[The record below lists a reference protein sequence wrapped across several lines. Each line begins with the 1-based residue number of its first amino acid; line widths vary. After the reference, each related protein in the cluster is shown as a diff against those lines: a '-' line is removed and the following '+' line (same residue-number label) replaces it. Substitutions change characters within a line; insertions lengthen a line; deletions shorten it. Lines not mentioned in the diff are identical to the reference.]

1 MREAE
6 LKHSRVAMLACAGIW
21 WNEIMGPIPG
31 MPTEKSQMDVF
42 WQVWEQ
48 KPALI
53 GASLVFIGIAE
64 LVSGYAITKGRESG
78 KRAPG
83 DYSFDPLNL
92 ATLVGKND
100 SELALK
106 EIRNGRLAMLG
117 AAGMILQGCTTHEG
131 ALANLGGMF

>member
-78 KRAPG
+78 SKFPIGGVGFRKR
-83 DYSFDPLNL
+83 
-92 ATLVGKND
+92 
-100 SELALK
+100 
-106 EIRNGRLAMLG
+106 R
-117 AAGMILQGCTTHEG
+117 
-131 ALANLGGMF
+131 